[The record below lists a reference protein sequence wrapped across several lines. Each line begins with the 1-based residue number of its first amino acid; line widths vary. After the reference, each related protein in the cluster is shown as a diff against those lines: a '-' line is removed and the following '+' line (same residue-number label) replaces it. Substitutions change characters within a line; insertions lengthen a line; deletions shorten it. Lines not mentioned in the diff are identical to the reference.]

1 MSGNFAIK
9 GGGGVGRLMAN
20 AILNFHFDYLNPSL
34 SCIKQD
40 RHLTSKSMDTLVLSM
55 FRRKDVDVDIDIDDV
70 QEDGRLEI
78 SLVGRQEEGEY
89 WCQAKDR

>member
-1 MSGNFAIK
+1 
-9 GGGGVGRLMAN
+9 
-20 AILNFHFDYLNPSL
+20 
-34 SCIKQD
+34 
-40 RHLTSKSMDTLVLSM
+40 MDTLILSM
-55 FRRKDVDVDIDIDDV
+55 FRRKDVDVDIDDV

>member
-1 MSGNFAIK
+1 MDVEEDF
-9 GGGGVGRLMAN
+9 VELLM
-20 AILNFHFDYLNPSL
+20 LTLMFDYE
-34 SCIKQD
+34 
-40 RHLTSKSMDTLVLSM
+40 
-55 FRRKDVDVDIDIDDV
+55 

>member
-1 MSGNFAIK
+1 M
-9 GGGGVGRLMAN
+9 LM
-20 AILNFHFDYLNPSL
+20 FVYD
-34 SCIKQD
+34 
-40 RHLTSKSMDTLVLSM
+40 
-55 FRRKDVDVDIDIDDV
+55 